1 MAHRSQSSSQ
11 GDNPLDPNYLP
22 PHYKEYYRIAIDVL
36 AERGPEDYEQFLIE
50 EGVPDFLCP
59 SEVEHIT
66 KCFQRP
72 PECSQENQYPDNVYS
87 TQEEADGSSGT
98 YWPMES
104 DTAAPELDLGWPTI
118 YGFQGTEVTTLVHP
132 PSPDNPTIKEEIR
145 RMIRSAQQVIG
156 IVMDIFTDADILSEL
171 LDAANRRIPVYIILD
186 QMNCQLFLDMAAK
199 CRVNLNYVEFLRV
212 RTVPGP
218 TYFCRNGTTFKGN
231 LQEKFLLVDCTVVLS
246 GTYSFMWSFEKI
258 HRSIAHIFQGELV
271 SSFDEEFR
279 ILFAQSDPL
288 IPSESAL
295 AMMDKSYMG
304 MVPFAGPRPMFD
316 RKLHFMYP
324 REENPSQPF
333 PSFGVDPDRHYF
345 QSFRREDMMRQNMDP
360 AGMRMYAK
368 NFGDPMEKM
377 QMSFIQNKQLE
388 ALEAYKRHSFAEGT
402 FENYTSSRQYSSRQM
417 LMNNNNNDEYRFQ
430 SSQVQKS
437 QFMQFQSPLA
447 TTRPQ
452 GLFEKIRGGRQG
464 LQEMDEFDSRYPNK
478 GLPGESHFAL
488 EGPPMR
494 PGYNPSNSSREV
506 KHGSD
511 QAVIGGEGR
520 FGQRSLGRQ
529 KFVCQI
535 SPTQKQGME
544 QKHFFH
550 DQDADK
556 KPPENKQGLRS
567 WRISSYLSGIQSDQ
581 DEEGLQI
588 PLEPE
593 LYDDALVPVERAVP
607 ASETLLKYSTD
618 PMQPYKSSL
627 VPHDVPF
634 DRSNEN
640 FMKYSMDPVQL
651 HKPSVPSQDVPMI
664 LERAGAGNESL
675 MKYSVNPIPPFK
687 SSNDVPTLF
696 ERIVPAIENLSKYSL
711 EPIPPY
717 KNFGSTG
724 ELSVEKPKETPPA
737 EKEKEEALLSRHDS
751 FRTRTNPLIQRG
763 SRLRSSLIFSSSKL
777 EQHTST
783 TESIQE
789 MQQAQSTSEVVSENE
804 TEKTTSRVAEILQK
818 YRGVSRD
825 SNSTTMTQAKAASRT
840 IHEESEDGQCTSTEA
855 VAYKA
860 VESAIDKNGSVS
872 RMQQESQYKSVAT
885 SHLEGLLSKEQQSFS
900 MSKVEQ
906 VTSSIQTIGN
916 ISSAL
921 PERNESGP
929 TVTEPVEEHKQSS
942 ISHMQQESHYKSVVT
957 SQLDGLLNRDHQV
970 ISMSK
975 VEQKTSSVQTIGNI
989 SPAPPEN
996 RESGPTITELTEVPQ
1011 TPENAP
1017 IRSNSSFH
1025 FGSALESMSQN
1036 PTPSS
1041 SLNKSEEDLAKT
1053 DQNFLRKGSIRLKQF
1068 LQSKAEKKAEEDLAS
1083 DNAKVEKQHSTL
1095 RRLSKSDNQEL
1106 APTTDP
1112 EEKSTKSLSVS
1123 PPKSSLTSQSRL
1135 SSSTSN
1141 VIFSSNL
1148 RDDTKVILEQISAN
1162 SQKNRAEMVKQAQ
1175 QIQATSDPDTTTTN
1189 TESKT
1194 EGTSNADTSAL
1205 NRTGSF
1211 LSRSRFSRP
1220 SLSSSED
1227 RDNLLKRMESIR
1239 KEKRVYSRFE
1249 VFCKKDDQPSHAEE
1263 NDDADSKDKKVGKI
1277 IPKLLGN
1284 LIKK

>member
-36 AERGPEDYEQFLIE
+36 AERGPEAYEEFLTN
-50 EGVPDFLCP
+50 EGAPDFLCP

-66 KCFQRP
+66 KCLQRP
-72 PECSQENQYPDNVYS
+72 PECSQENQHPDNVYS

-104 DTAAPELDLGWPTI
+104 DTVAPELDLGWPTI

-186 QMNCQLFLDMAAK
+186 QMNCQLFLDMTAK

-218 TYFCRNGTTFKGN
+218 TYFCKNGSTFKGN
-231 LQEKFLLVDCTVVLS
+231 LQEKFLLVDCNVVLS

-304 MVPFAGPRPMFD
+304 MVPFAGHRPMFD

-333 PSFGVDPDRHYF
+333 PTFGVDPDRHYF
-345 QSFRREDMMRQNMDP
+345 QPSRREDMMRQNMDP

-377 QMSFIQNKQLE
+377 QMSFMQNKQLE

-417 LMNNNNNDEYRFQ
+417 HMNNNNDEYRFQ

-529 KFVCQI
+529 KFMCQI

-544 QKHFFH
+544 QKYLFH

-567 WRISSYLSGIQSDQ
+567 WRVSSYLSGIQSDQ
-581 DEEGLQI
+581 DEEGLPI

-593 LYDDALVPVERAVP
+593 LYDDALVPVERSVP
-607 ASETLLKYSTD
+607 ATETLLKYSMD

-640 FMKYSMDPVQL
+640 FMKYSVD
-651 HKPSVPSQDVPMI
+651 
-664 LERAGAGNESL
+664 
-675 MKYSVNPIPPFK
+675 PIPPFK
-687 SSNDVPTLF
+687 PSNDVP
-696 ERIVPAIENLSKYSL
+696 ERKVPANENLSKYSL
-711 EPIPPY
+711 DPIPPY
-717 KNFGSTG
+717 KTFGSTG
-724 ELSVEKPKETPPA
+724 ELSVEKAKETPPA
-737 EKEKEEALLSRHDS
+737 EKEKEESLLSRHDS

-783 TESIQE
+783 AESVQE
-789 MQQAQSTSEVVSENE
+789 LQKAQNTSEVVSENE
-804 TEKTTSRVAEILQK
+804 TGKTTSRVAEILQK
-818 YRGVSRD
+818 YRGVSKD

-840 IHEESEDGQCTSTEA
+840 IHEETEDGQCTSTEA

-860 VESAIDKNGSVS
+860 VESTVDKNGSVS

-885 SHLEGLLSKEQQSFS
+885 SHLEGLLSKDRQSIS

-906 VTSSIQTIGN
+906 MTSTFQTIG
-916 ISSAL
+916 SHSAAP

-929 TVTEPVEEHKQSS
+929 MVTEPTEAQKQGS
-942 ISHMQQESHYKSVVT
+942 ISHKQEESHYKSVVT
-957 SQLDGLLNRDHQV
+957 SQLEGLLNREQQV

-975 VEQKTSSVQTIGNI
+975 VEQMTSSIQTVGNI
-989 SPAPPEN
+989 SSAPPEN
-996 RESGPTITELTEVPQ
+996 KESGPTITELTEVPQ
-1011 TPENAP
+1011 SPENAP

-1053 DQNFLRKGSIRLKQF
+1053 DQNFFRKGSIRLKQF

-1083 DNAKVEKQHSTL
+1083 DNTKVEKQHSTL

-1123 PPKSSLTSQSRL
+1123 PPKSSLTSQSR
-1135 SSSTSN
+1135 SSTSN

-1175 QIQATSDPDTTTTN
+1175 QIQATSDPDTTTTSP
-1189 TESKT
+1189 TAESKT
-1194 EGTSNADTSAL
+1194 EGTSSVDTSAL

-1211 LSRSRFSRP
+1211 LSRFSKP
-1220 SLSSSED
+1220 TTSSPDD
-1227 RDNLLKRMESIR
+1227 RDNLLKRMESFR

-1249 VFCKKDDQPSHAEE
+1249 VFCKKDEPSAAEE
-1263 NDDADSKDKKVGKI
+1263 NGDADSKDKKVGKI
-1277 IPKLLGN
+1277 FPKLLGN